1 LRVGEWAKRGVGE
14 FIFAP
19 IRRFAPLA
27 DSFSTFTKENI
38 MPAKLLTGKEVA
50 QKLDLDIQKEVQEL
64 KAKGVNPA
72 LRIMVVGDA
81 PDSVTYANSA
91 KKMAEKNGI
100 ACEIEQLAGTMSQ
113 DEFVGILKDRNADR
127 GIHGIIV
134 MRPFPKQIRED
145 VVKYILSPEKD
156 VDCFNPVNAG
166 KIMAG
171 DMTGFPPA
179 TPQAVMEILRFYQV
193 PMSGREAVVVGRSMV
208 VGKPMSMLLLG
219 ENATVTVCHS
229 KTQDLPGVC
238 RRADILVA
246 AIGKAKMITKD
257 YIKNGATVMD
267 VGINVVGD
275 KLFGDVDTEPA
286 KEVAGAITPVPGGV
300 GTVTTRVLLK
310 HVVKAARLQ
319 NP

>member
-1 LRVGEWAKRGVGE
+1 MDRGPGSHE
-14 FIFAP
+14 EKTYMA
-19 IRRFAPLA
+19 
-27 DSFSTFTKENI
+27 
-38 MPAKLLTGKEVA
+38 AKLLTGKEVA
-50 QKLDLDIQKEVQEL
+50 QKMDQDIQKDVQEL

-72 LRIMVVGDA
+72 LRIMIVGDA
-81 PDSVTYANSA
+81 PDSLAYANSA

-100 ACEIEQLAGTMSQ
+100 LCEIEQLPGGTSQ
-113 DEFVGILKDRNADR
+113 DEFVNTLKQRNADKK
-127 GIHGIIV
+127 IHGIIV

-156 VDCFNPVNAG
+156 IDCFNPVNAG

-179 TPQAVMEILRFYQV
+179 TPQAVMEMLRFYQV
-193 PMSGREAVVVGRSMV
+193 PMSGKEAVVIGRSMV

-246 AIGKAKMITKD
+246 AIGKARMITKD
-257 YIKNGATVMD
+257 FIKKGATVMD
-267 VGINVVGD
+267 VGINVEGD

-310 HVVKAARLQ
+310 HVVKGAKLQ

>member
-1 LRVGEWAKRGVGE
+1 
-14 FIFAP
+14 
-19 IRRFAPLA
+19 
-27 DSFSTFTKENI
+27 

-50 QKLDLDIQKEVQEL
+50 QKLDQDIQKDVQEL
-64 KAKGVNPA
+64 KAKNVNPA
-72 LRIMVVGDA
+72 LRIMIVGGA
-81 PDSVTYANSA
+81 EDSVFYANSA

-100 ACEIEQLAGTMSQ
+100 ICEIEQLPAETSQ
-113 DEFVGILKDRNADR
+113 DEFVNILKQRNADKK
-127 GIHGIIV
+127 INGIIV
-134 MRPFPKQIRED
+134 MRPFPKQISED
-145 VVKYILSPEKD
+145 VVKHILAPEKD

-193 PMSGREAVVVGRSMV
+193 PMSGKEAVVIGRSMV

-229 KTQDLPGVC
+229 KTRDLPAVC
-238 RRADILVA
+238 RRADVLVA
-246 AIGKAKMITKD
+246 AIGKAKMITRD
-257 YIKNGATVMD
+257 YIKPGASVMD
-267 VGINVVGD
+267 VGINPEGD
-275 KLFGDVDTEPA
+275 KFVGDVDTEPA

-319 NP
+319 NA

>member
-1 LRVGEWAKRGVGE
+1 
-14 FIFAP
+14 
-19 IRRFAPLA
+19 
-27 DSFSTFTKENI
+27 

-50 QKLDLDIQKEVQEL
+50 QKMDQDIQKDVQEL
-64 KAKGVNPA
+64 KARGVSPA
-72 LRIMVVGDA
+72 LRIMIVGDA
-81 PDSVTYANSA
+81 ADSVTYANSA

-100 ACEIEQLAGTMSQ
+100 ACEIEQLTGTTSQ
-113 DEFVGILKDRNADR
+113 DEFVKILKERNADKTVS
-127 GIHGIIV
+127 GIIV
-134 MRPFPKQIRED
+134 MRPFPKQISEE
-145 VVKYILSPEKD
+145 VVKHILAPEKD
-156 VDCFNPVNAG
+156 IDCFNPVNAG

-171 DMTGFPPA
+171 DRTGFPPA

-193 PMSGREAVVVGRSMV
+193 PMSGKEAVVIGRSMV
-208 VGKPMSMLLLG
+208 VGKPLSMLLLG

-229 KTQDLPGVC
+229 RTQDLPGVC

-257 YIKNGATVMD
+257 FIKNGATVMD
-267 VGINVVGD
+267 VGINVEGD
-275 KLFGDVDTEPA
+275 KLFGDVDTEAA

-310 HVVKAARLQ
+310 HVVKAAKLQ

>member
-1 LRVGEWAKRGVGE
+1 
-14 FIFAP
+14 
-19 IRRFAPLA
+19 
-27 DSFSTFTKENI
+27 

-50 QKLDLDIQKEVQEL
+50 QKMDLDIQAEVQAL
-64 KAKGVNPA
+64 KGKGVNPA
-72 LRIMVVGDA
+72 LKIMIVGDA
-81 PDSVTYANSA
+81 PDSLAYANSA

-100 ACEIEQLAGTMSQ
+100 ACDIEQLTGATSQ
-113 DEFVGILKDRNADR
+113 DEFVKVLKARNADKA
-127 GIHGIIV
+127 IHGIIV
-134 MRPFPKQIRED
+134 MRPFPKQISEE
-145 VVKYILSPEKD
+145 VVKHILAPEKD
-156 VDCFNPVNAG
+156 IDCFNPVNAG
-166 KIMAG
+166 KVMAG

-179 TPQAVMEILRFYQV
+179 TPQAVMEMLRFYNI
-193 PMSGREAVVVGRSMV
+193 PMSGKEAVVIGRSMV
-208 VGKPMSMLLLG
+208 VGKPQAMLLLG

-246 AIGKAKMITKD
+246 AIGKAKMITPN
-257 YIKNGATVMD
+257 YIKPGATVMD
-267 VGINVVGD
+267 VGINVEGD

-310 HVVKAARLQ
+310 HVVKAAKLQ

>member
-1 LRVGEWAKRGVGE
+1 M
-14 FIFAP
+14 
-19 IRRFAPLA
+19 
-27 DSFSTFTKENI
+27 KEKND

-50 QKLDLDIQKEVQEL
+50 QKLDQDIQKDVQEL
-64 KAKGVNPA
+64 KTKGVSPA
-72 LRIMVVGDA
+72 LRIMIVGDA
-81 PDSVTYANSA
+81 ADSVTYANSA

-100 ACEIEQLAGTMSQ
+100 ACAIEQLPAATSQ
-113 DEFVGILKDRNADR
+113 DEFIKILRERNADR
-127 GIHGIIV
+127 NIHGIIV

-145 VVKYILSPEKD
+145 VVKHMLAPEKD

-171 DMTGFPPA
+171 DLTGFPPA
-179 TPQAVMEILRFYQV
+179 TPQAVMEILRYYQI
-193 PMSGREAVVVGRSMV
+193 PMSGKEAVVIGRSMV

-229 KTQDLPGVC
+229 KTHDLPGVC

-246 AIGKAKMITKD
+246 AIGKAKMISKE

-267 VGINVVGD
+267 VGINVEGD

-310 HVVKAARLQ
+310 HVVKAAKLQ

>member
-1 LRVGEWAKRGVGE
+1 
-14 FIFAP
+14 
-19 IRRFAPLA
+19 
-27 DSFSTFTKENI
+27 

-50 QKLDLDIQKEVQEL
+50 QKMDQDIQKDVQAL
-64 KAKGVNPA
+64 KAKGINPA
-72 LRIMVVGDA
+72 LRIMIVGDA
-81 PDSVTYANSA
+81 ADSVTYANSA

-100 ACEIEQLAGTMSQ
+100 ACEIEQLPGATTQ
-113 DEFVGILKDRNADR
+113 DEFVKTLKNRNADSS
-127 GIHGIIV
+127 IHGIIV

-145 VVKYILSPEKD
+145 VVKHILAPEKD

-171 DMTGFPPA
+171 DLTGFPPA
-179 TPQAVMEILRFYQV
+179 TPQAVMEILRFYQI
-193 PMSGREAVVVGRSMV
+193 PMSGKEAVVIGRSMV

-267 VGINVVGD
+267 VGINVEGD

-286 KEVAGAITPVPGGV
+286 KDVAGAITPVPGGV

-310 HVVKAARLQ
+310 HVVKAAKLQ

>member
-1 LRVGEWAKRGVGE
+1 
-14 FIFAP
+14 
-19 IRRFAPLA
+19 
-27 DSFSTFTKENI
+27 

-50 QKLDLDIQKEVQEL
+50 QKMDQDIQKDVQEL

-72 LRIMVVGDA
+72 LRIMIVGEA
-81 PDSVTYANSA
+81 ADSVTYANSA

-100 ACEIEQLAGTMSQ
+100 TCEIEQLPGATSQ
-113 DEFVGILKDRNADR
+113 DDFVRILKERNADR
-127 GIHGIIV
+127 SISGIIV
-134 MRPFPKQIRED
+134 MRPFPKQISED
-145 VVKYILSPEKD
+145 VVKHILAPEKD
-156 VDCFNPVNAG
+156 IDCFNPVNAG

-171 DMTGFPPA
+171 DMTGFAPA

-193 PMSGREAVVVGRSMV
+193 PMRGKEAVVIGRSMV
-208 VGKPMSMLLLG
+208 VGKPLSMLLLG

-229 KTQDLPGVC
+229 RTQDLPGVC

-246 AIGKAKMITKD
+246 AIGKARMITKD

-267 VGINVVGD
+267 VGINVEGD
-275 KLFGDVDTEPA
+275 KLFGDVDTDPA
-286 KEVAGAITPVPGGV
+286 KEIASAITPVPGGV

-310 HVVKAARLQ
+310 HVVKAAKLQ

>member
-1 LRVGEWAKRGVGE
+1 MA
-14 FIFAP
+14 
-19 IRRFAPLA
+19 
-27 DSFSTFTKENI
+27 
-38 MPAKLLTGKEVA
+38 AKLLTGKEVA
-50 QKLDLDIQKEVQEL
+50 QKMDQDIQVDVQAL
-64 KAKGVNPA
+64 KAKSVNPS
-72 LRIMVVGDA
+72 LKIMIVGDA
-81 PDSVTYANSA
+81 PDSLAYANSA

-100 ACEIEQLAGTMSQ
+100 ACDIEQLSGTTSQ
-113 DEFVGILKDRNADR
+113 DDFVNVLKQRNADKS
-127 GIHGIIV
+127 IHGIIV
-134 MRPFPKQIRED
+134 MRPFPKQISED
-145 VVKYILSPEKD
+145 VVKYVLSPEKD

-179 TPQAVMEILRFYQV
+179 TPQAVMEILRFYNV
-193 PMSGREAVVVGRSMV
+193 PMSGKEAVVIGRSMV

-229 KTQDLPGVC
+229 RTKDLPGVC

-246 AIGKAKMITKD
+246 AIGKAKMITKE
-257 YIKNGATVMD
+257 YIKEGSTVMD
-267 VGINVVGD
+267 VGINVEGD

-286 KEVAGAITPVPGGV
+286 KDVAGAITPVPGGV

-310 HVVKAARLQ
+310 HVVKAAKLQ

>member
-1 LRVGEWAKRGVGE
+1 M
-14 FIFAP
+14 
-19 IRRFAPLA
+19 
-27 DSFSTFTKENI
+27 S
-38 MPAKLLTGKEVA
+38 AKLLTGKEVA
-50 QKLDLDIQKEVQEL
+50 QKMDLDIQKEVQEL

-72 LRIMVVGDA
+72 LRIMIVGDA

-127 GIHGIIV
+127 SIHGIIV

-145 VVKYILSPEKD
+145 VVKYILSPDKD
-156 VDCFNPVNAG
+156 IDCFNPVNAG

-193 PMSGREAVVVGRSMV
+193 PMTGMEAVVVGRSMV

-229 KTQDLPGVC
+229 KTRDLPGVC

-257 YIKNGATVMD
+257 YIKDGATVMD

-319 NP
+319 NPA

>member
-1 LRVGEWAKRGVGE
+1 MTL
-14 FIFAP
+14 I
-19 IRRFAPLA
+19 L
-27 DSFSTFTKENI
+27 KETT

-50 QKLDLDIQKEVQEL
+50 QKMDQDIQKEVQEL

-72 LRIMVVGDA
+72 LKIMIVGEA
-81 PDSVTYANSA
+81 PDSLAYANSA

-100 ACEIEQLAGTMSQ
+100 ACDIEQLPAATTQ
-113 DEFVGILKDRNADR
+113 DEFVTILKQRNSDKN
-127 GIHGIIV
+127 IHGIIV

-145 VVKYILSPEKD
+145 VVKYVLSPEKD

-193 PMSGREAVVVGRSMV
+193 PMSGKEAVVIGRSMV
-208 VGKPMSMLLLG
+208 VGKPLSMLLLG
-219 ENATVTVCHS
+219 ENATVSVCHS
-229 KTQDLPGVC
+229 KTKDLPGVC

-246 AIGKAKMITKD
+246 AIGKAKMITTD
-257 YIKNGATVMD
+257 YIKSGATVMD
-267 VGINVVGD
+267 VGINVEGD

-286 KEVAGAITPVPGGV
+286 KDVAGAITPVPGGV

-310 HVVKAARLQ
+310 HVVKGAKLQ

>member
-1 LRVGEWAKRGVGE
+1 
-14 FIFAP
+14 
-19 IRRFAPLA
+19 
-27 DSFSTFTKENI
+27 

-50 QKLDLDIQKEVQEL
+50 QKMDQDIQKDVQEL

-72 LRIMVVGDA
+72 LRIMIVGEA
-81 PDSVTYANSA
+81 ADSVTYANSA

-100 ACEIEQLAGTMSQ
+100 VCEIEQLPGLTSQ
-113 DEFVGILKDRNADR
+113 DDFVRILKDRNADR
-127 GIHGIIV
+127 NISGIIV
-134 MRPFPKQIRED
+134 MRPFPKQISENL
-145 VVKYILSPEKD
+145 VKHILAPEKD

-179 TPQAVMEILRFYQV
+179 TPQAVMEILRFYQI
-193 PMSGREAVVVGRSMV
+193 PMGGKEAVVIGRSMV

-229 KTQDLPGVC
+229 RTQDLPGVC

-246 AIGKAKMITKD
+246 AIGKARMITKD

-267 VGINVVGD
+267 VGINVEGD

-310 HVVKAARLQ
+310 HVVKAAKFQ

>member
-1 LRVGEWAKRGVGE
+1 
-14 FIFAP
+14 
-19 IRRFAPLA
+19 
-27 DSFSTFTKENI
+27 

-50 QKLDLDIQKEVQEL
+50 QKMDQDIQKEVQEL

-72 LRIMVVGDA
+72 LRIMIVGEA
-81 PDSVTYANSA
+81 EDSVYYANSA

-113 DEFVGILKDRNADR
+113 DEFVNILKQRNADKT
-127 GIHGIIV
+127 IHGIIV

-171 DMTGFPPA
+171 DLTGFPPA

-193 PMSGREAVVVGRSMV
+193 PMSGKEAVVIGRSMV

-229 KTQDLPGVC
+229 RTQDLPGVC

-257 YIKNGATVMD
+257 YIKPGATVMD
-267 VGINVVGD
+267 VGINPEGD
-275 KLFGDVDTEPA
+275 KFVGDVDTEAA
-286 KEVAGAITPVPGGV
+286 KDVAGAITPVPGGV

-310 HVVKAARLQ
+310 HVVKAAKLQ